1 MNRKKTL
8 TVILLSAL
16 LLSGCASQQT
26 QSGAAN
32 ISAGAESTSSAA
44 EYNGDL
50 ENHPAKQT
58 AVDFVTAMLDAE
70 YDTMLSLMDIPQG
83 ADMTFFTTDDLR
95 YICEESGSVRAKLC
109 KVDGGIVTDAKVLA
123 DTVQSDKCEVEVTVS
138 SLDETESCGFEV
150 VNVNG
155 TWKMS
160 NSWREENDI
169 WYYTNYSL
177 LVPGGNVTTTIDG
190 IEIPQSFKVSD
201 SAGTL
206 GTETEYT
213 IPVLGNCL
221 DFMLKVE
228 SENFSSQWRISP
240 GIGFS
245 NNEAE
250 SHNVQPQTDSENEQT
265 YTEIMRLWNSLY
277 DDYSASADMPNS
289 EQYIA
294 SDANADTLQTIRQ
307 GFEELSVGKENVR
320 MTDCSSEGKYDWLDE
335 NTEWVADNKLYAGKV
350 EYTLEWNENGAAKTM
365 NRTANIMLAK
375 ENGNFKIAEITDTGL
390 FSVADETISDWQND
404 D

>member
-1 MNRKKTL
+1 MITLNRKKTL

-16 LLSGCASQQT
+16 LLSGCTSQQT

-32 ISAGAESTSSAA
+32 ISAVAESTSSAA

-155 TWKMS
+155 TWK
-160 NSWREENDI
+160 I
-169 WYYTNYSL
+169 
-177 LVPGGNVTTTIDG
+177 
-190 IEIPQSFKVSD
+190 
-201 SAGTL
+201 
-206 GTETEYT
+206 
-213 IPVLGNCL
+213 
-221 DFMLKVE
+221 
-228 SENFSSQWRISP
+228 
-240 GIGFS
+240 
-245 NNEAE
+245 
-250 SHNVQPQTDSENEQT
+250 
-265 YTEIMRLWNSLY
+265 
-277 DDYSASADMPNS
+277 
-289 EQYIA
+289 
-294 SDANADTLQTIRQ
+294 
-307 GFEELSVGKENVR
+307 
-320 MTDCSSEGKYDWLDE
+320 
-335 NTEWVADNKLYAGKV
+335 
-350 EYTLEWNENGAAKTM
+350 
-365 NRTANIMLAK
+365 
-375 ENGNFKIAEITDTGL
+375 
-390 FSVADETISDWQND
+390 
-404 D
+404 